1 MKKTISAFAVLALI
15 ACNNEENQE
24 VNDGTSSIV
33 ALEVSD
39 TDNANDETETT
50 SEATKTGA
58 ITVIEYVEEKHN
70 FGNVRYPSENLH
82 TFRFKNTGNAP
93 LVIESATASCGCTVP
108 NKPEKPILPGE
119 FGEMDVIFRP
129 KEGQAGQV
137 VTKTVTVTA
146 NTEPKQTYLH
156 IEANVLAPMK

>member
-50 SEATKTGA
+50 
-58 ITVIEYVEEKHN
+58 
-70 FGNVRYPSENLH
+70 
-82 TFRFKNTGNAP
+82 
-93 LVIESATASCGCTVP
+93 
-108 NKPEKPILPGE
+108 
-119 FGEMDVIFRP
+119 
-129 KEGQAGQV
+129 
-137 VTKTVTVTA
+137 
-146 NTEPKQTYLH
+146 
-156 IEANVLAPMK
+156 